1 MNEYKITTTIG
12 NLFVIAPSKKQ
23 AAIAARQDPRFD
35 GAQIKKISLYKKRRR
50 RMTSFSL
57 RSNRIMCHQV
67 DGKTMQPNG
76 GEVNDGR

>member
-1 MNEYKITTTIG
+1 MAEYKIITTG
-12 NLFVIAPSKKQ
+12 GRFFVTAPSKKQ

-57 RSNRIMCHQV
+57 RSDRIMCHQV

>member
-1 MNEYKITTTIG
+1 MNEYKIKTTIG
-12 NLFVIAPSKKQ
+12 DFFVTASSRKH
-23 AAIAARQDPRFD
+23 AAIAAREDPRFD
-35 GAQIKKISLYKKRRR
+35 GTQIKKVGLYKKRRR

-57 RSNRIMCHQV
+57 RSDRIMCHQV

>member
-1 MNEYKITTTIG
+1 MSEYKITTTIG

>member
-1 MNEYKITTTIG
+1 MNEYKITTSVG
-12 NLFVIAPSKKQ
+12 DLFVTASSRKH
-23 AAIAARQDPRFD
+23 AAIVARQDPRLD

-57 RSNRIMCHQV
+57 RSDRIMCHQV